1 MKQLNHIKKHL
12 LYYLSFI
19 SIQIAGWLL
28 FLAVNPDRQL
38 QMMVVI
44 MVTSFSTVFALI
56 HHKVSHTLTSK
67 IVVEY
72 VLIAALGIS
81 LMLIYLK

>member
-1 MKQLNHIKKHL
+1 MNHLKHIKKHL

-19 SIQIAGWLL
+19 SIQVAGWLL

-44 MVTSFSTVFALI
+44 LISSFSTVFALI

-81 LMLIYLK
+81 LMFIYLK